1 MIRRARGIQ
10 LAAAAAIALAGCGGA
25 GSSSGAG
32 GHLAQAT
39 AYLPGTPGSSYS
51 FEFADW
57 NAIERQLGIKPS
69 QLRPARAAAPLYRID
84 QRTAVPGGN
93 VPYDLAPPGKARL
106 WSAPDVAWDATEIPT
121 TSSPPLTMTGFQPS
135 FDLSSVG
142 RTLAGCGFT
151 SKKVD
156 GASLYSASLQAVAK
170 CAGPFGDRIPTAT
183 NFALDAANHTV
194 LMSGSPTVIT
204 AALSAKDA
212 NQAAPGLTSLLAQL
226 NGDQAIAAGVGPG
239 FCSRLSN
246 PLLFVGRLATPAAL
260 ARAEKLYPP
269 ARPYAAL
276 GFGITVTRSAARGH
290 VVFAYPDA
298 NAARADLADREHRL
312 RTGTSITGE
321 LPYSRL
327 VRFLSGR
334 TADSSVVLD
343 VAAPAGRPL
352 ELGRM
357 FDTQDLGLARCG

>member
-69 QLRPARAAAPLYRID
+69 QLRSARAAAPLYRID

-194 LMSGSPTVIT
+194 LMSGSPTVIMV
-204 AALSAKDA
+204 ALSAKDA